1 VSNSAPSAAVG
12 PAASIHA
19 SLSGLSLLLRAFQH
33 AVDAAGDPWQFAIG
47 ISELKSRGLHNIDLA
62 WLLNKGLA
70 EHAIETTIPGDTK
83 RHFRTIESRIV
94 QPRTYYALTKNGYES
109 LLMSMGQSPPAAT
122 LTGSSG
128 DIAAPATGAA
138 APRPIELPQWDASQR
153 ELRFR
158 GRVVKRYRVPASNQ
172 ERILSAFEEES
183 WPPGI
188 DDPLPPDGD
197 QDPIRRLQATIKSL
211 NRNQLHALIRFR
223 GNGNGDR
230 ICWDVV

>member
-1 VSNSAPSAAVG
+1 VSNSAPPATVG
-12 PAASIHA
+12 PAASVHA
-19 SLSGLSLLLRAFQH
+19 NLNGLALLLRAFQH
-33 AVDAAGDPWQFAIG
+33 AVDAAGDPWQFAISV
-47 ISELKSRGLHNIDLA
+47 IELKSRGMHDIDLA

-70 EHAIETTIPGDTK
+70 EHAIETTIPGDAK
-83 RHFRTIESRIV
+83 RSFRTIESRIV
-94 QPRTYYALTKNGYES
+94 HPRTYYALTRNGYES
-109 LLMSMGQSPPAAT
+109 LAVTMGQLPAAAP
-122 LTGSSG
+122 LTGAAA
-128 DIAAPATGAA
+128 DIAAPTTGSA
-138 APRPIELPQWDASQR
+138 APRAVDLPQWDASQR

-158 GRVVKRYRVPASNQ
+158 GKVVKRYRVPAPNQ